1 MKSEGQQGKVK
12 SHMKLSR
19 RILIAGI
26 ILLLIGVGS
35 YFGAT
40 AFFGRRATID
50 SASINRVRRG
60 DVYRSVVAT
69 GKIEPRTKVEI
80 KSKASGI
87 VRFIYVKEGDLVKEG
102 ITLLE
107 LDRENLQAR
116 LKEAVAALRGAE
128 ASEREANAEME
139 GARANLERARYDV
152 KSREY
157 ELMFAE
163 RDYLRK
169 KNLLDQGLI
178 PKSDLELSEKQ
189 VSQARSERQA
199 LSSAIDAA
207 KAQFDRTRLSIERVK
222 TEVAQAQAV
231 ADRTEEELQNATIR
245 SPIDGV
251 VLSRSIEV
259 GNGVSSIMQLGSGAT
274 LLMVLGDTTQ
284 VYVKGLINES
294 DIAQVRLN
302 QPVMLTVESFR
313 DQRFVGRVT
322 RISPGGSEKDNVT
335 NFEVEI
341 SILDEQPSTR
351 AEGNTAATGA
361 AQFRSSLIR
370 PSMSVTAQIVVEE
383 RKDVLLIP
391 ESAIIYDD
399 HRATFVEVP
408 DQQAARGKRRVPV
421 QIGISD
427 GVVAELVGGLKEGIE
442 FLTQ

>member
-259 GNGVSSIMQLGSGAT
+259 GNGVFSAT
-274 LLMVLGDTTQ
+274 VLGGDLTHE
-284 VYVKGLINES
+284 YV
-294 DIAQVRLN
+294 
-302 QPVMLTVESFR
+302 
-313 DQRFVGRVT
+313 
-322 RISPGGSEKDNVT
+322 SENADY
-335 NFEVEI
+335 
-341 SILDEQPSTR
+341 
-351 AEGNTAATGA
+351 
-361 AQFRSSLIR
+361 RS
-370 PSMSVTAQIVVEE
+370 
-383 RKDVLLIP
+383 
-391 ESAIIYDD
+391 
-399 HRATFVEVP
+399 
-408 DQQAARGKRRVPV
+408 
-421 QIGISD
+421 
-427 GVVAELVGGLKEGIE
+427 
-442 FLTQ
+442 

>member
-1 MKSEGQQGKVK
+1 MKSESQPHKTK

-19 RILIAGI
+19 RIVIAGI
-26 ILLLIGVGS
+26 CLLLIGTGG

-40 AFFGRRATID
+40 AVFNRDTTID
-50 SASINRVRRG
+50 TASINRVRRG
-60 DVYRSVVAT
+60 DIYRAVIAT

-87 VRFIYVKEGDLVKEG
+87 VRFIYVREGDLVKEG

-116 LKEAVAALRGAE
+116 LKEATAALRGAE

-139 GARANLERARYDV
+139 GARANLERAKYDV

-178 PKSDLELSEKQ
+178 PRSDLELSEKQ

-207 KAQFDRTRLSIERVK
+207 KALFNRTQLSIERVK

-245 SPIDGV
+245 SPMDGV
-251 VLSRSIEV
+251 VLSRRIEV
-259 GNGVSSIMQLGSGAT
+259 GNGVSSIMQLGSAAT
-274 LLMVLGDTTQ
+274 LLMVLGDASQ

-302 QPVMLTVESFR
+302 QTVLLTVESFR
-313 DQRFVGRVT
+313 DQRFVGKVT

-341 SILDEQPSTR
+341 SILEEKAPAAISP
-351 AEGNTAATGA
+351 GTAAPL
-361 AQFRSSLIR
+361 RSSLIR
-370 PSMSVTAQIVVEE
+370 PSMSVTAQIITEE
-383 RKDVLLIP
+383 RKDVLIIP
-391 ESAIIYDD
+391 ESAIIYDE

-408 DQQAARGKRRVPV
+408 DRQAAKGRRKVPV

-427 GVVAELVGGLKEGIE
+427 GVAAELVGGLKEGIE
-442 FLTQ
+442 ILTH